1 MKETYT
7 CILIDDEPNAIGL
20 LEAMLK
26 ELFGEI
32 EIKTTCTDWA
42 SAMKSLRSDSFDIVF
57 LDISMP
63 GKNGIDL
70 LKLIPTLE
78 SEVIFVT
85 AHHEYA
91 IEAFK
96 LSACG
101 YILKPIEDIELVQA
115 VNKAMEH
122 VDNKRVA
129 QQMKNGSLA
138 AQVSSSQSIIGIPNN
153 KGVDYVKAE
162 DIFYFEAVN
171 KCTKVV
177 AKNAEILSS
186 YNIGRFK
193 EAVEGMGFFQVH
205 RSFIVN
211 MHHIRRYISSGDI
224 VMDNSK
230 EIPVSRYAK
239 DEFLKQFSI
248 VSNVRINTDDMRR

>member
-20 LEAMLK
+20 LDASLK
-26 ELFGEI
+26 ELFSEI
-32 EIKTTCTDWA
+32 EVKATCTDWA
-42 SAMKSLRSDSFDIVF
+42 SAMKTLRSTPFDIVF

-70 LKLIPTLE
+70 LKLMPTLE

-101 YILKPIEDIELVQA
+101 YILKPIEDAELVQA
-115 VNKAMEH
+115 VNKAIEH
-122 VDNKRVA
+122 VNNKRLA
-129 QQMKNGSLA
+129 QQLKNGA
-138 AQVSSSQSIIGIPNN
+138 AAASPSIIGIPNN

-177 AKNAEILSS
+177 SRHAEILSS

-193 EAVEGMGFFQVH
+193 EAVEGLGFFQVH

-211 MHHIRRYISSGDI
+211 MHHIRRYVSSGDI

-248 VSNVRINTDDMRR
+248 VSNVRINIDDMKR